1 MNYSSNIKL
10 LREKMLL
17 TQEELASLLG
27 VSFSSV
33 NRWERGHY
41 EPTIKIKRKLHKL
54 FRENEIT
61 EE

>member
-10 LREKMLL
+10 LRDKLLL
-17 TQEELASLLG
+17 TQEEFAELLG

-41 EPTIKIKRKLHKL
+41 EPTTKVKRKLHKL
-54 FRENEIT
+54 FVENGIV